1 MIHEDQ
7 GLLLDTMQEQ
17 EFTTNKFGQN
27 FHVDAPTAIIASAN
41 PVGGSWKSYESD
53 DNDVRIDLD
62 KIPMIKPLVDRFDL
76 IFTFKD
82 SRNQDHL
89 MQYADRKSEMEDRP
103 APDYTAYIAKHI
115 LYAKQYSPKPKFSEE
130 AKAMLNQYYVGV
142 RASYGSPRILK
153 TIYGIAANIARIKLK
168 NTIDAADASET
179 MKFYNVILQQLS
191 SIVALPSNPRDVTY
205 EECLGIIRECR
216 FPIAFEEV
224 IKSACEN
231 NPQVSRYLGSRS
243 KLRDNVKLRPILE
256 MLQNH
261 SQVKM
266 VRMKPAVLEYMN
278 SPADSNVSGDTKKKS
293 DGAVVCDPCDAY
305 DGQSDTRNKN
315 LQKNNDNHISEVSG
329 EGSHTSHTSHA
340 VCELETRDAKERDM
354 RDVIASNRE
363 NIYRLRHSNKWVC
376 KYCTVKA
383 DRQLLEI
390 HVCSESKKHNR
401 VSNRTRKSGNIP
413 GEPDSMKPYEHLIE
427 TEYLPNLRQTVYRCK
442 EHPDVPYYDPEG
454 INESH
459 FKPFHK

>member
-1 MIHEDQ
+1 M
-7 GLLLDTMQEQ
+7 
-17 EFTTNKFGQN
+17 
-27 FHVDAPTAIIASAN
+27 
-41 PVGGSWKSYESD
+41 
-53 DNDVRIDLD
+53 
-62 KIPMIKPLVDRFDL
+62 
-76 IFTFKD
+76 
-82 SRNQDHL
+82 
-89 MQYADRKSEMEDRP
+89 
-103 APDYTAYIAKHI
+103 
-115 LYAKQYSPKPKFSEE
+115 
-130 AKAMLNQYYVGV
+130 GV

-179 MKFYNVILQQLS
+179 MQFYNVILQQLHT
-191 SIVALPSNPRDVTY
+191 IVALPSNPRDVTY
-205 EECLGIIRECR
+205 EECLGVIRECR

-224 IKSACEN
+224 IKSACES

-243 KLRDNVKLRPILE
+243 KLRDNVKLRPILK

-278 SPADSNVSGDTKKKS
+278 GPADSNVSGDTKKKS
-293 DGAVVCDPCDAY
+293 DEAAVCDPCDAY

-315 LQKNNDNHISEVSG
+315 LQKNNDEHFSEVSDQ
-329 EGSHTSHTSHA
+329 GSHTSHTSHA
-340 VCELETRDAKERDM
+340 VYELETRDAKEGDI
-354 RDVIASNRE
+354 RDVISNNRE
-363 NIYRLRHSNKWVC
+363 NIYCIRQPNKWAC

-390 HVCSESKKHNR
+390 HVCSESKKYNS
-401 VSNRTRKSGNIP
+401 VSNPAPKSGNIP
-413 GEPDSMKPYEHLIE
+413 GGLDSMKPYEHLIE

-442 EHPDVPYYDPEG
+442 EYLDIPYYDLEG